1 MEGEKYTIGWNT
13 FQKQLRESNRELY
26 NEKHFADVT
35 LVSDDMVQV
44 NAHRAIL
51 SSASTFFKQL
61 LLLNSNSLFNQ
72 ILFLKGIKYEELEA
86 ILQFIYLGEANVSE
100 NRIDFFVNASTDLD
114 IKELKLEKDEI
125 NMHPNAEDEIV
136 AKLETK
142 DIDNANESQTDDY
155 IMHDENIVSN
165 DCPESGATFSKP
177 SDMKKH
183 YKSTHRVENFDAYES
198 QKDDYL
204 KHDINI
210 VSNDCPECGATF
222 SKPSNMRKHY
232 KNIHRGEN
240 YGCNQCDK
248 YYTQKDNLDTHIRAV
263 HLGVRFPCNMC
274 DKICNS
280 PSNLSSHMKIHR
292 N

>member
-44 NAHRAIL
+44 NAHKSIL
-51 SSASTFFKQL
+51 SSASTLFKQL
-61 LLLNSNSLFNQ
+61 LLLNSNSMFNQ

-86 ILQFIYLGEANVSE
+86 ILQFIYLGEANISE
-100 NRIDFFVNASTDLD
+100 NRINSFVTASTDLD

-155 IMHDENIVSN
+155 IMHDVNSVSN
-165 DCPESGATFSKP
+165 DFPKSDATFSKP
-177 SDMKKH
+177 KDLRKQ
-183 YKSTHRVENFDAYES
+183 YKSIHRGENFNANES
-198 QKDDYL
+198 QTDDYL